1 MQNNVSYS
9 GISSKIRAMSAGL
22 VSPSMYEEISA
33 LSSVPEFTVFL
44 YEHTPYREYLGQTDT
59 RLLHRGEIE
68 CFLSRGVYE
77 DFKKLYRF
85 ADKSQRSYLKLYFK
99 TFEIDFLK
107 KISRKIINGG
117 ISAAGTIYIDDFF
130 KSHTRLNTDELLS
143 FASIQELS
151 EALRDTEYYDV
162 INAVSAYPDSS
173 AFDYELALN
182 LYYYRTIWRILT
194 RKCSGLNAEILKNS
208 YGTRIDLLNLSSIYR
223 GRFHFK
229 LDYTRILDLTI
240 PCNYKLKDSE
250 VFQLIHCSSID
261 EFNRIL
267 AGTYYGRHFSI
278 DNADM
283 LIREYENISCNID
296 IKATKTYP
304 YSIAAVFAYLAHKE
318 REQKSLTRALEAI
331 RYGLNQRQILEYING
346 GSPK

>member
-9 GISSKIRAMSAGL
+9 GISSKIKAMSSGL

-44 YEHTPYREYLGQTDT
+44 YEHTPYRKYLGQTDT

-68 CFLSRGVYE
+68 SFLSRGVYE

-85 ADKSQRSYLKLYFK
+85 ADKSQRNYLRLYFK
-99 TFEIDFLK
+99 TFEIELLK
-107 KISRKIINGG
+107 KNIRRVMNES
-117 ISAAGTIYIDDFF
+117 ISAAGIICVDDFF
-130 KSHTRLNTDELLS
+130 KSHTRLNADVLMS
-143 FASIQELS
+143 ASSIQELS
-151 EALRDTEYYDV
+151 EALQKTEYHDI
-162 INAVSAYPDSS
+162 INAISAYPGNS

-182 LYYYRTIWRILT
+182 VYYYRTIWRVLT
-194 RKCSGLNAEILKNS
+194 RKCSGLDAEILKNS
-208 YGTRIDLLNLSSIYR
+208 YGIRIDLLNLSSIYR

-250 VFQLIHCSSID
+250 VFRLIHCSSID

-267 AGTYYGRHFSI
+267 ADTYYGRHFNI
-278 DNADM
+278 DNADI
-283 LIREYENISCNID
+283 LIREYENISYNID